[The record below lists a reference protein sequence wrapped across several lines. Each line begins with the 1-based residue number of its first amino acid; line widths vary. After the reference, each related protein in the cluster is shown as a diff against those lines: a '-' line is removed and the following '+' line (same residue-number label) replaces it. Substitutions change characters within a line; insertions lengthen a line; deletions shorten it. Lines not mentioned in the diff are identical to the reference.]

1 MFLVS
6 RGTTFIFHARCTHPI
21 APTTAPT
28 DTHNGEQIW
37 KHGEIALV
45 NATNGTYEVEF
56 DDGGWESNVVPER
69 IKVTEDGGWRH
80 RLEKD
85 YRVLS
90 LYVGGSGSGS
100 RSGGGSGSGRDG
112 DGGGD
117 GRGGREQESTDGT
130 KEEEEE
136 EEGGLL
142 VQYDLSLS
150 PKKSNKSPALTIDD
164 YDPSNW

>member
-1 MFLVS
+1 
-6 RGTTFIFHARCTHPI
+6 
-21 APTTAPT
+21 
-28 DTHNGEQIW
+28 
-37 KHGEIALV
+37 V

-90 LYVGGSGSGS
+90 LFVGGSGSGN
-100 RSGGGSGSGRDG
+100 GID
-112 DGGGD
+112 
-117 GRGGREQESTDGT
+117 GGREQESTGGT
-130 KEEEEE
+130 NVGGRVNIMEEEEE
-136 EEGGLL
+136 EAEGGLL
-142 VQYDLSLS
+142 VQYDLS

>member
-1 MFLVS
+1 M
-6 RGTTFIFHARCTHPI
+6 
-21 APTTAPT
+21 
-28 DTHNGEQIW
+28 
-37 KHGEIALV
+37 

-85 YRVLS
+85 YRILS
-90 LYVGGSGSGS
+90 LFVGGSGSGS
-100 RSGGGSGSGRDG
+100 GRD
-112 DGGGD
+112 
-117 GRGGREQESTDGT
+117 GGREQESTDGT
-130 KEEEEE
+130 KEE
-136 EEGGLL
+136 GGLL
-142 VQYDLSLS
+142 VQYDLS